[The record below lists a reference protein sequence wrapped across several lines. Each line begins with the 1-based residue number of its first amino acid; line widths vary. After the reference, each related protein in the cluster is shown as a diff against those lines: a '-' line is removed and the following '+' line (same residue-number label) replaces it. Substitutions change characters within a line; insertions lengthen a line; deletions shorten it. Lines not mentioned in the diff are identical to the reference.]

1 MIPEKID
8 YITRKSRLSA
18 GKFHQGEPST
28 YTIHSTAN
36 AKSTAQNER
45 DNLENNDGSAS
56 FHSVV
61 DEKQVVRCIPFD
73 QRAWHAGDSTKAGGG
88 NMTSLSLEICES
100 GDREKTLQN
109 AIAVVA
115 HDLMELG
122 WGVDRIRQH
131 FDWTR
136 KNCPRILRDTGKWDW
151 FVESV
156 EKMVKNGGKES
167 EGVEEVPEMIYNYVD
182 KNMPEWA
189 REAVQWQVD
198 NGILVGDGNGLH
210 LTDNDLRTIC
220 REYRMHKKHEQDLRE
235 AVEEI
240 VRRLKE

>member
-8 YITRKSRLSA
+8 YSTRKSRLSA
-18 GKFHQGEPST
+18 GKFQQGEPST

-36 AKSTAQNER
+36 EKSTAQNER
-45 DNLENNDGSAS
+45 DNLENNAGSPS

-73 QRAWHAGDSTKAGGG
+73 HRAWHAGDSTKAGGG

-100 GDREKTLQN
+100 GDREQTLQN
-109 AIAVVA
+109 AICVVA

-151 FVESV
+151 FVQSV

-167 EGVEEVPEMIYNYVD
+167 EGVEEMPEMIYNYID

-189 REAVQWQVD
+189 RASVQWAVD
-198 NGILVGDGNGLH
+198 RGIVAGNENGLN
-210 LTDNDLRTIC
+210 LTDDNLKVICWLHRT
-220 REYRMHKKHEQDLRE
+220 YL
-235 AVEEI
+235 EI
-240 VRRLKE
+240 AEMIQEMMKE

>member
-18 GKFHQGEPST
+18 GKFQQGEPSS

-36 AKSTAQNER
+36 LKSTAQNER
-45 DNLENNDGSAS
+45 DNLQNNGGSAS

-73 QRAWHAGDSTKAGGG
+73 HRAWHAGDSTKAGGG

-109 AIAVVA
+109 AVQVVA

-151 FVESV
+151 FVQSV
-156 EKMVKNGGKES
+156 EKMVENGGKEP
-167 EGVEEVPEMIYNYVD
+167 EGVEEVPEMIYNYID

-189 REAVQWQVD
+189 RESVQWAVD
-198 NGILVGDGNGLH
+198 RGIVAGNENGLN
-210 LTDNDLRTIC
+210 LTDDNLKVICWLHRTYLEI
-220 REYRMHKKHEQDLRE
+220 
-235 AVEEI
+235 EEMI
-240 VRRLKE
+240 RKLMKE